1 MALIV
6 AVFVRGVL
14 SKPSILQSVNLP
26 DGSALNLHTVLV
38 LPVEDSNAAMKRFV
52 GDRRGFG
59 GPDSAPELLLLF
71 SRTNP
76 KTDEWLDLS
85 QFGSVCVTDQFGG
98 EAISDTD
105 GYLLMEGE
113 SKLLGLSR
121 SSGSQS
127 DWTAAG
133 QLPIKQ
139 GYRYLVVPMPIPQC
153 DQPAVFRV
161 YDGTKSLL
169 AEFCPDIELP
179 APLADDNE
187 LQVTLSAEKNEW
199 SVDLTKM
206 KFFAPRGNGLMNGRP
221 TSQVGLWPDFEVRR
235 NQQPLMLNELIL
247 VDVQFQD
254 AMGNLAS
261 TYGRALP
268 TGPPTWKLKIKVAR
282 SSTAE
287 FAEAELTALADVSLT
302 EQPAIVETLSGNG
315 PSHLLLIPPGK
326 HDTQLPRD
334 KFDWGGS
341 TERQDATKRPRDGQF
356 IAGLRAAD
364 LGWMMNSNTFP
375 RASHGGGGSQGGGGW
390 EAHCQM
396 WPTILTE
403 SGERSFSFEFE
414 ATSKSENIL
423 LSCNS
428 KLPTI
433 IVACP
438 HDRPEQVISLQVRDK
453 LGNRGPTYSVPH
465 PIANL
470 PIYAIL
476 TNPDQTDDLSISYFT
491 EDLTQLEFQ
500 IPSPYTVVKEPED
513 PMEPI
518 NAILNVDEAVWE
530 LTN

>member
-1 MALIV
+1 MKRNRKILLAGAIAFMALIV

-14 SKPSILQSVNLP
+14 SKPPILQSVNLL
-26 DGSALNLHTVLV
+26 DGSALNLHTVMV
-38 LPVEDSNAAMKRFV
+38 LPVEDSNAAMKSFV

-76 KTDEWLDLS
+76 KTGEWLDLS
-85 QFGSVCVTDQFGG
+85 QFGSVRVTDQFGG
-98 EAISDTD
+98 EAIADTD
-105 GYLLMEGE
+105 GYFLTEGE
-113 SKLLGLSR
+113 SSLLGLSYGR
-121 SSGSQS
+121 SGGR
-127 DWTAAG
+127 DWTG
-133 QLPIKQ
+133 RRQLPIKR

-161 YDGTKSLL
+161 YDGTKNLL

-179 APLADDNE
+179 ASLADDNE
-187 LQVTLSAEKNEW
+187 QQVKLSAEKNEW

-206 KFFAPRGNGLMNGRP
+206 KFFAPRGNAIMNGSP
-221 TSQVGLWPDFEVRR
+221 TLQVGLRPDFEVRR
-235 NQQPLMLNELIL
+235 NQQPLMLNEHIL

-254 AMGNLAS
+254 TMGNLA
-261 TYGRALP
+261 TTWGRALP

-287 FAEAELTALADVSLT
+287 FAETELTALADVSFT
-302 EQPAIVETLSGNG
+302 EQPAIVKTLSGNG

-326 HDTQLPRD
+326 HETQLPRD

-341 TERQDATKRPRDGQF
+341 DAGESGHARPRGGKF
-356 IAGLRAAD
+356 IAGLRTAD
-364 LGWMMNSNTFP
+364 LSWMMEPNTLP
-375 RASHGGGGSQGGGGW
+375 RADGGGGGGGGGGEW
-390 EAHCQM
+390 EAHCRM

-438 HDRPEQVISLQVRDK
+438 HDRPL
-453 LGNRGPTYSVPH
+453 
-465 PIANL
+465 A
-470 PIYAIL
+470 
-476 TNPDQTDDLSISYFT
+476 
-491 EDLTQLEFQ
+491 
-500 IPSPYTVVKEPED
+500 
-513 PMEPI
+513 
-518 NAILNVDEAVWE
+518 
-530 LTN
+530 